1 MATNKRKTGTSL
13 EPVIPIGNIE
23 HSILLI
29 RGQRVILAAD
39 LAAMYGVPVKRLNEQ
54 VKRNIDR
61 FPEDFVLQ
69 LTRAEANAISRS
81 QFVTLDGPE
90 RLRSQIAT
98 SNPGRGGQRYLPY
111 AFTEH
116 GVIMA
121 ANLLRSEQ
129 AVKVS
134 VYVVRAF
141 VKLRELLSTHK
152 ELATKLNELEAKLQ
166 DHDQQIIALI
176 DAIRSLMSEP
186 KAKGKPPI
194 GYITEAKKFRK

>member
-1 MATNKRKTGTSL
+1 MTTKRLKPGTDL
-13 EPVIPIGNIE
+13 QPVIPIGNIE

-29 RGQRVILAAD
+29 RGHRVILAAD

-69 LTRAEANAISRS
+69 LTKAEADAYSRS
-81 QFVTLDGPE
+81 QFPTSNDGHN
-90 RLRSQIAT
+90 LKSQIAT
-98 SNPGRGGQRYLPY
+98 SSWGGPRRALPY

-121 ANLLRSEQ
+121 ANLLRSGQ

-141 VKLRELLSTHK
+141 VKLREFLSTHR
-152 ELATKLNELEAKLQ
+152 ELASKLNELESKLQ

-186 KAKGKPPI
+186 KAKAKPPI
-194 GYITEAKKFRK
+194 GYITEAKKLRK